1 MWDAETLKTLSVL
14 SGQHQRGVCACDF
27 SPDGKRLATIG
38 LDDNHCIVVWDW
50 KKGEKLATTRG
61 HKDKIFVIKWN
72 PHEVNKL
79 VTVGVK
85 HIKFWSQAG
94 KIETWFVNYVFA

>member
-1 MWDAETLKTLSVL
+1 M
-14 SGQHQRGVCACDF
+14 
-27 SPDGKRLATIG
+27 
-38 LDDNHCIVVWDW
+38 N
-50 KKGEKLATTRG
+50 KKHLIYSSQEVSYLYWHLCFFRG

-72 PHEVNKL
+72 PLEQTKL

-94 KIETWFVNYVFA
+94 